1 MTREID
7 KLLKYVQKTNSGMTM
22 EKLVEELEQNKVAA
36 VCLLMVY
43 VEEKDPEYRGMSIDT
58 MV

>member
-22 EKLVEELEQNKVAA
+22 EKLVEELEKNQAST

-43 VEEKDPEYRGMSIDT
+43 GEEKDPEYRGMSGDA

>member
-7 KLLKYVQKTNSGMTM
+7 KLLKYIQKTNSGMTM
-22 EKLVEELEQNKVAA
+22 EKLVEELEKNRAST

>member
-22 EKLVEELEQNKVAA
+22 EKLVEELEQNQIAT

-43 VEEKDPEYRGMSIDT
+43 GEEKDSEYRGMSIDT

>member
-7 KLLKYVQKTNSGMTM
+7 KLLKYIQRTNDGMTL
-22 EKLVEELEQNKVAA
+22 ERLVEELEQNQVAT

-43 VEEKDPEYRGMSIDT
+43 GEEKDPEYRGMSIDT